1 VRGNCLYPQLYWVKK
16 ERETLSPVGHMNA
29 WAISAAENSRP
40 GVLTGL
46 EWVEKNGTPWKTWS
60 IGLRIEVAPL
70 WQGGQR
76 HRFSEEAYL
85 EKNSLETS
93 KTKEEKILGP
103 VMHYRNY
110 LTSIKMLH
118 FRKQFQFVVVL
129 KIIHETNLVYQVS
142 FRRARLLN
150 RESLSLKPPPTS
162 PPKKIIHENKK
173 LLFLFTI

>member
-1 VRGNCLYPQLYWVKK
+1 
-16 ERETLSPVGHMNA
+16 
-29 WAISAAENSRP
+29 
-40 GVLTGL
+40 
-46 EWVEKNGTPWKTWS
+46 
-60 IGLRIEVAPL
+60 
-70 WQGGQR
+70 
-76 HRFSEEAYL
+76 
-85 EKNSLETS
+85 
-93 KTKEEKILGP
+93 
-103 VMHYRNY
+103 MHYRNY